1 MRRATALLRAW
12 QIEHVQLSGAI
23 TVSLSD
29 RFIEDPA
36 IDGPINARWNMTRW
50 EIGTRYLFIYFRNK
64 I

>member
-1 MRRATALLRAW
+1 MRGATALLLAW

-36 IDGPINARWNMTRW
+36 IDGPINGSLKYDSMENRHAL
-50 EIGTRYLFIYFRNK
+50 LFS
-64 I
+64 